1 MGRRKVAAG
10 ALVASA
16 GLCAAACGGG
26 AGGGT
31 VASSLTVGPLAKA
44 AAVTEQA
51 HTAEFSMTMTF
62 GGTPSAS
69 NPVLGKSISAHGA
82 LDFTTHRGSFD
93 YDMPGV
99 GQFHAVVD
107 GATVY
112 ANIPQLASVLG
123 GRQWLSV
130 DLDTIGKA
138 VGVSGMSGLEQTS
151 SSNPADYLS
160 YLRGA
165 GDVQTLGQ
173 EIVGGATTTHYHAVV
188 DLNRAAQ
195 SLPAPQ
201 QATIRQVIGLAGTPT
216 FPADV
221 WVDGAGL
228 VRQVRFAFDYSHSPQ
243 PKVAAVGGMQVTV
256 DYSNFGAPVSVI
268 VPPASQVESLSDL
281 MAQAPGQSHP
291 PVSPS
296 AGAAA
301 LASKLIAAVPAGYV
315 QQPDSVGD
323 TGPSDLAKAA
333 RDDGQPDATQT
344 LTSDGFVA
352 GYQRL
357 WRKGNTQIIDFLYQF
372 SSDSGAGAYL
382 QRSLAG
388 LARGD
393 NGVTPSRFTVSGVP
407 GANGFSESV
416 PPASGGGSAFV
427 VVFAKGPYLAQVVLS
442 GPDASVAAATPL
454 AAGQYGR
461 L

>member
-1 MGRRKVAAG
+1 MGRRRVVTG

-16 GLCAAACGGG
+16 GLWAAACGG
-26 AGGGT
+26 ATGGGT
-31 VASSLTVGPLAKA
+31 AVSTLKVGPLAKA

-51 HTAEFSMTMTF
+51 HTAEFSMTMKF

-69 NPVLGKSISAHGA
+69 NPVLGSSPSAHGA
-82 LDFTTHRGSFD
+82 LDFTSHRGSFD
-93 YDMPGV
+93 YDIPGV

-112 ANIPQLASVLG
+112 ADIPQLAPVLG
-123 GRQWLSV
+123 GKQWLSV

-138 VGVSGMSGLEQTS
+138 AGVSGMSGLEQTS

-188 DLNRAAQ
+188 DLDRAAQ
-195 SLPAPQ
+195 SLPVAQ
-201 QATIRQVIGLAGTPT
+201 QATIRQVIGLAGTAT

-221 WVDGAGL
+221 WVDAAGL

-243 PKVAAVGGMQVTV
+243 PKVAAVGSMQVTV
-256 DYSNFGAPVSVI
+256 DYSNFGAPVSVT
-268 VPPASQVESLSDL
+268 VPPASQVESFSDL
-281 MAQAPGQSHP
+281 LAQGQSHP

-301 LASKLIAAVPAGYV
+301 LASKLTVAVPAGYV

-333 RDDGQPDATQT
+333 RDDGQPDATQA
-344 LTSDGFVA
+344 LTADGFVA

-357 WRKGNTQIIDFLYQF
+357 WQKGDNQIVDFLYQF
-372 SSDSGAGAYL
+372 SAPSGAGAYL
-382 QRSLAG
+382 QRSLAD
-388 LARGD
+388 LARGE
-393 NGVTPSRFTVSGVP
+393 NGVTPSRFAVGGVP
-407 GANGFSESV
+407 GAAGFSESA
-416 PPASGGGSAFV
+416 PASNGGGSAFV
-427 VVFAKGPYLAQVVLS
+427 VVFAKGPYLAQVVVS
-442 GPDASVAAATPL
+442 GPDASAGAVTSL
-454 AAGQYGR
+454 ASQQYGR